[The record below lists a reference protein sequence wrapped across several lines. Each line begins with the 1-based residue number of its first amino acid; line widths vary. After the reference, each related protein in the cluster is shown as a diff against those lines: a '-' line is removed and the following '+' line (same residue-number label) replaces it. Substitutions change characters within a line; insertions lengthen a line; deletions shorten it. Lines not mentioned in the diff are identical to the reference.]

1 MNALPE
7 DFQVRLTLPRNSAQK
22 KGLSHIIENSSVRDS
37 GLLEDLVSE
46 SAKTQNVNI
55 EDPLLRGFRDD
66 LFLSLH
72 GILIRN
78 YDHIIAVRIH
88 PSAQSVLRLIQ
99 YHIVEKPALSRP

>member
-7 DFQVRLTLPRNSAQK
+7 DFQIRLTLPRNSAQK
-22 KGLSHIIENSSVRDS
+22 KGLPHIIENSSVRDS

-46 SAKTQNVNI
+46 PSKTQDIYI

-66 LFLSLH
+66 LFLGLH
-72 GILIRN
+72 GILVRN
-78 YDHIIAVRIH
+78 YDHIIAVRI
-88 PSAQSVLRLIQ
+88 PLSAQRVLRLIQ